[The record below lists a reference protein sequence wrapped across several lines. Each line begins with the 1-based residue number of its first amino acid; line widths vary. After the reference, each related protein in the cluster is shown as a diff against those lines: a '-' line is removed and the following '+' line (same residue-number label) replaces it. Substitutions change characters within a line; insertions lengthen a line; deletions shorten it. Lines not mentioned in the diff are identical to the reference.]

1 MKKNLKKYFK
11 KNRFLENYYKLPK
24 RQRIQLKKYLCML
37 GVAFLLFLFFLNLL
51 HSCGREGGDAP
62 DMPETSPQHIP
73 VVQKLKNVW
82 ITDAEADRITFFR
95 DGEKETFFLAA
106 ETEGLDPFLAPEQMR
121 EQLADVELT
130 DEQVSAVIL
139 KTDKFTGRVLSAD
152 ANGIEIEGMGRIPLA
167 EDYKGYRLYR
177 ELTMCT
183 FADLTFGY
191 ANADFVRENGV
202 ICGIL
207 LARETNMED
216 IRVLIKTSDYADILH
231 TEVALTADSDFLM
244 QYGSGEN
251 IQEELFSKGDK
262 ITIDMD
268 SKYFV
273 GERIRIAPAVLT
285 GRIQLLS
292 VNRSQGTP
300 SYRGHIELLRTAE
313 GIAVV
318 NELPLE
324 EYLFSVVPSEMPASY
339 PLEAL
344 KAQAI
349 CARTYAYGHMLR
361 AGYPRYGAHVD
372 DSTSYQVYNN
382 ITEAD
387 STTTAVKETYGQ
399 MIMTDEGT
407 VADTY
412 YYSTSCGVG
421 TTAGIWKTAEAQELD
436 YLKSSRLSQENPVQ
450 TNGGTAAAGSAE
462 ITAETTAEELCEEET
477 FRDFITQ
484 THAEDYEAQEGWYRW
499 TYTVKEIDTDRMLET
514 LKKRYEANGKLILTL
529 KDGDYSSQSIKAFS
543 KVTGITIVKR
553 GPGGVADEL
562 VIATDK
568 GTYKIISEYNIR
580 AVLCDGVTG
589 VVRQDGSEVSMP
601 TLLPSAFF
609 VIEPSNDKK
618 NVVGYNIIG
627 GGFGHG
633 VGMSQN
639 GAKNMALQGLGAE
652 QILNFFYEGCE
663 ICSGQ

>member
-1 MKKNLKKYFK
+1 MKKNLKK
-11 KNRFLENYYKLPK
+11 NRLLENYYKLPK
-24 RQRIQLKKYLCML
+24 GQRIQLKKYLCIL
-37 GVAFLLFLFFLNLL
+37 AVAFLLFLLFLNLL
-51 HSCGREGGDAP
+51 HSCGREGTDTP
-62 DMPETSPQHIP
+62 EMLETSPQHIP

-82 ITDAEADRITFFR
+82 ITDAEADRITIFC
-95 DGEKETFFLAA
+95 DGEKETFFLEA
-106 ETEGLDPFLAPEQMR
+106 ETEGSDSVPAPEQMR

-130 DEQVSAVIL
+130 DELVSAVVL
-139 KTDKFTGRVLSAD
+139 KTDKFTGRVLSANE
-152 ANGIEIEGMGRIPLA
+152 NGIEIEGRGRIPLA

-191 ANADFVRENGV
+191 ANADFIQENGE

-207 LARETNMED
+207 LAREANMED
-216 IRVLIKTSDYADILH
+216 IRVLIKASDYADILH
-231 TEVALTADSDFLM
+231 TEVTLTADSDFLL

-251 IQEELFSKGDK
+251 IQEELFPKGDK
-262 ITIDMD
+262 ITIDVD
-268 SKYFV
+268 SDYFV
-273 GERIRIAPAVLT
+273 GERISIVPAVLT

-292 VNRSQGTP
+292 VNRSQGIP

-399 MIMTDEGT
+399 MILTDEGI
-407 VADTY
+407 VANTY

-421 TTAGIWKTAEAQELD
+421 TTASIWKTSEAQMLD
-436 YLKSSRLSQENPVQ
+436 YLKSSRLSQSPENPVQ
-450 TNGGTAAAGSAE
+450 TDDGAVAAGSTE
-462 ITAETTAEELCEEET
+462 ITAETIAEELSEEES

-499 TYTVKEIDTDRMLET
+499 TYTVKEIDVDRILEN
-514 LKKRYEANGKLILTL
+514 LKNRYEANGKLILTL
-529 KDGDYSSQSIKAFS
+529 KDGDYSSQNIKKFS
-543 KVTGITIVKR
+543 KVTDITIVKR

-580 AVLCDGVTG
+580 AVLCDGVTR

-601 TLLPSAFF
+601 SLLPSAFF
-609 VIEPSNDKK
+609 VIEPSHDKK
-618 NVVGYNIIG
+618 NMIGYNIIG